1 MNFAI
6 VRYLIGWL
14 MGIESLFLLLPAF
27 TAVIYRE
34 PELPAYIATALICM
48 VGAGILCEYKPKN
61 TKFYAREGFVAVA
74 LCWLVLAVTGALP
87 FVLSREIPFA
97 VDAIFEAASGFTTTG
112 ATILGD
118 VEALSHASMLWRCLM
133 HWVGGMGILVFML
146 IVLPL
151 AGGQTIYLMRAESP
165 GPSVSKIS
173 PHMRDTALILYAI
186 YFGLTVLQIIL
197 LLFGGMPIF
206 DAICVSLGT
215 AGTGGFGNW
224 NNSIAH
230 YNSAYLQNVIS
241 VFMILFG
248 INFNAYFLLLT
259 RKFKQ
264 LFKIEE
270 IRVYLGVI
278 AVFTTLIAF
287 NVRGCFGSLR
297 ESFHHSLFQV
307 ASIITTTGF
316 STVDFNQW
324 PAFSKLLLVL
334 LMVVTLK
341 TTVSRR
347 TRKALG
353 DPRPHR
359 LFLGHYGVFALIA
372 LLQSTVSLGGDLLFL
387 RVQAVHPLL
396 FMLSGWLASLVF
408 SFFTYTM
415 VVSFGNVGKA
425 IGVLMLIVQISGANA
440 AYPVQMLPDFIAK
453 VSPLLP
459 LTHAVTMMR
468 AAIAGIY
475 DMDYWRAA
483 GMLLAFVPPLLLLGL
498 LLRKPLVRFNQWY
511 VAQVESTKVLS

>member
-118 VEALSHASMLWRCLM
+118 VEALSHASMLWRCLT

-186 YFGLTVLQIIL
+186 YFGLTVHPDHSAAVRRHADVRRHLRFRSARQAPAASAT
-197 LLFGGMPIF
+197 GMIP
-206 DAICVSLGT
+206 S
-215 AGTGGFGNW
+215 
-224 NNSIAH
+224 
-230 YNSAYLQNVIS
+230 
-241 VFMILFG
+241 
-248 INFNAYFLLLT
+248 
-259 RKFKQ
+259 R
-264 LFKIEE
+264 
-270 IRVYLGVI
+270 
-278 AVFTTLIAF
+278 
-287 NVRGCFGSLR
+287 
-297 ESFHHSLFQV
+297 
-307 ASIITTTGF
+307 TTTAPTCRM
-316 STVDFNQW
+316 S
-324 PAFSKLLLVL
+324 
-334 LMVVTLK
+334 
-341 TTVSRR
+341 SR
-347 TRKALG
+347 
-353 DPRPHR
+353 
-359 LFLGHYGVFALIA
+359 
-372 LLQSTVSLGGDLLFL
+372 SL
-387 RVQAVHPLL
+387 
-396 FMLSGWLASLVF
+396 
-408 SFFTYTM
+408 
-415 VVSFGNVGKA
+415 
-425 IGVLMLIVQISGANA
+425 
-440 AYPVQMLPDFIAK
+440 
-453 VSPLLP
+453 
-459 LTHAVTMMR
+459 
-468 AAIAGIY
+468 
-475 DMDYWRAA
+475 
-483 GMLLAFVPPLLLLGL
+483 
-498 LLRKPLVRFNQWY
+498 
-511 VAQVESTKVLS
+511 

>member
-186 YFGLTVLQIIL
+186 YF
-197 LLFGGMPIF
+197 
-206 DAICVSLGT
+206 D
-215 AGTGGFGNW
+215 
-224 NNSIAH
+224 
-230 YNSAYLQNVIS
+230 
-241 VFMILFG
+241 
-248 INFNAYFLLLT
+248 
-259 RKFKQ
+259 
-264 LFKIEE
+264 
-270 IRVYLGVI
+270 
-278 AVFTTLIAF
+278 
-287 NVRGCFGSLR
+287 
-297 ESFHHSLFQV
+297 
-307 ASIITTTGF
+307 
-316 STVDFNQW
+316 
-324 PAFSKLLLVL
+324 
-334 LMVVTLK
+334 
-341 TTVSRR
+341 
-347 TRKALG
+347 
-353 DPRPHR
+353 
-359 LFLGHYGVFALIA
+359 
-372 LLQSTVSLGGDLLFL
+372 
-387 RVQAVHPLL
+387 
-396 FMLSGWLASLVF
+396 
-408 SFFTYTM
+408 
-415 VVSFGNVGKA
+415 
-425 IGVLMLIVQISGANA
+425 
-440 AYPVQMLPDFIAK
+440 
-453 VSPLLP
+453 
-459 LTHAVTMMR
+459 
-468 AAIAGIY
+468 
-475 DMDYWRAA
+475 
-483 GMLLAFVPPLLLLGL
+483 
-498 LLRKPLVRFNQWY
+498 
-511 VAQVESTKVLS
+511 

>member
-118 VEALSHASMLWRCLM
+118 VEALSHASLLWRCLM

-197 LLFGGMPIF
+197 LLFGGMPMF

-224 NNSIAH
+224 NDSIAH
-230 YNSAYLQNVIS
+230 YDSAYLQNVIS

-259 RKFKQ
+259 CKFKQ

-324 PAFSKLLLVL
+324 PAFSKLLIVL
-334 LMVVTLK
+334 LMFIGACAGSTGGGMK
-341 TTVSRR
+341 CSRI
-347 TRKALG
+347 L
-353 DPRPHR
+353 
-359 LFLGHYGVFALIA
+359 
-372 LLQSTVSLGGDLLFL
+372 LLF
-387 RVQAVHPLL
+387 
-396 FMLSGWLASLVF
+396 
-408 SFFTYTM
+408 
-415 VVSFGNVGKA
+415 K
-425 IGVLMLIVQISGANA
+425 GV
-440 AYPVQMLPDFIAK
+440 K
-453 VSPLLP
+453 
-459 LTHAVTMMR
+459 
-468 AAIAGIY
+468 
-475 DMDYWRAA
+475 
-483 GMLLAFVPPLLLLGL
+483 
-498 LLRKPLVRFNQWY
+498 K
-511 VAQVESTKVLS
+511 

>member
-34 PELPAYIATALICM
+34 PELPASLATALICM

-173 PHMRDTALILYAI
+173 PPMRDTALILYAL
-186 YFGLTVLQIIL
+186 YFGLTVLQITL
-197 LLFGGMPIF
+197 LLLGGMPMF

-224 NNSIAH
+224 NDSIAH
-230 YNSAYLQNVIS
+230 YDSAYLQNVIS

-287 NVRGCFGSLR
+287 NVRGCFSSLR

-324 PAFSKLLLVL
+324 PAFSKLLIVL
-334 LMVVTLK
+334 LMFIGACAGSTAGGMKICRIAMLWKQGVRSVRHTFQPRKVQVVRFEGKGVDDTLLRE
-341 TTVSRR
+341 TAS
-347 TRKALG
+347 
-353 DPRPHR
+353 
-359 LFLGHYGVFALIA
+359 FACVYVAMVLIGAVLIA
-372 LLQSTVSLGGDLLFL
+372 FEGKYDIETNLSAALTCVS
-387 RVQAVHPLL
+387 
-396 FMLSGWLASLVF
+396 
-408 SFFTYTM
+408 
-415 VVSFGNVGKA
+415 NVGPGFNAVGPAGNFAGYGSFAK
-425 IGVLMLIVQISGANA
+425 VVLSLLMLAGRLEL
-440 AYPVQMLPDFIAK
+440 YPMLA
-453 VSPLLP
+453 LLYP
-459 LTHAVTMMR
+459 AL
-468 AAIAGIY
+468 
-475 DMDYWRAA
+475 WR
-483 GMLLAFVPPLLLLGL
+483 
-498 LLRKPLVRFNQWY
+498 KQ
-511 VAQVESTKVLS
+511 

>member
-215 AGTGGFGNW
+215 AGTGGFGD
-224 NNSIAH
+224 
-230 YNSAYLQNVIS
+230 
-241 VFMILFG
+241 FG
-248 INFNAYFLLLT
+248 LL
-259 RKFKQ
+259 R
-264 LFKIEE
+264 
-270 IRVYLGVI
+270 
-278 AVFTTLIAF
+278 
-287 NVRGCFGSLR
+287 
-297 ESFHHSLFQV
+297 
-307 ASIITTTGF
+307 
-316 STVDFNQW
+316 
-324 PAFSKLLLVL
+324 
-334 LMVVTLK
+334 
-341 TTVSRR
+341 
-347 TRKALG
+347 
-353 DPRPHR
+353 
-359 LFLGHYGVFALIA
+359 
-372 LLQSTVSLGGDLLFL
+372 GGDIHDHTAL
-387 RVQAVHPLL
+387 
-396 FMLSGWLASLVF
+396 
-408 SFFTYTM
+408 
-415 VVSFGNVGKA
+415 
-425 IGVLMLIVQISGANA
+425 
-440 AYPVQMLPDFIAK
+440 
-453 VSPLLP
+453 
-459 LTHAVTMMR
+459 
-468 AAIAGIY
+468 
-475 DMDYWRAA
+475 
-483 GMLLAFVPPLLLLGL
+483 
-498 LLRKPLVRFNQWY
+498 
-511 VAQVESTKVLS
+511 

>member
-173 PHMRDTALILYAI
+173 PHMRDT
-186 YFGLTVLQIIL
+186 
-197 LLFGGMPIF
+197 
-206 DAICVSLGT
+206 
-215 AGTGGFGNW
+215 
-224 NNSIAH
+224 
-230 YNSAYLQNVIS
+230 
-241 VFMILFG
+241 
-248 INFNAYFLLLT
+248 
-259 RKFKQ
+259 R
-264 LFKIEE
+264 
-270 IRVYLGVI
+270 
-278 AVFTTLIAF
+278 
-287 NVRGCFGSLR
+287 
-297 ESFHHSLFQV
+297 
-307 ASIITTTGF
+307 
-316 STVDFNQW
+316 
-324 PAFSKLLLVL
+324 
-334 LMVVTLK
+334 
-341 TTVSRR
+341 
-347 TRKALG
+347 
-353 DPRPHR
+353 
-359 LFLGHYGVFALIA
+359 
-372 LLQSTVSLGGDLLFL
+372 
-387 RVQAVHPLL
+387 
-396 FMLSGWLASLVF
+396 
-408 SFFTYTM
+408 
-415 VVSFGNVGKA
+415 
-425 IGVLMLIVQISGANA
+425 
-440 AYPVQMLPDFIAK
+440 AYPVRD
-453 VSPLLP
+453 LLW
-459 LTHAVTMMR
+459 TDRSADHSAAVRRHANVR
-468 AAIAGIY
+468 CH
-475 DMDYWRAA
+475 
-483 GMLLAFVPPLLLLGL
+483 
-498 LLRKPLVRFNQWY
+498 LRFARHGRHRRLRQL
-511 VAQVESTKVLS
+511 E